1 MSDSTVSASAKGATF
16 LILLQVGSRALTF
29 ILNQILLRYLSPALL
44 GIATQ
49 LELYSIS
56 VLYFSRESIRVAVQ
70 RQPHHVQTVVNLSY
84 LALLLGI
91 VLSTSLGHAYSRY
104 GVPQVS
110 CFTESLLL
118 YGVASVVELFS
129 EPAFVAAQQKQ
140 LYKVR
145 ASAESAATITKCV
158 ATCLPAIYASRRGLD
173 IGVLPFAIGQMSY
186 ALVLLLVYI
195 ARIQPLSKKDNFS
208 IALKTLPRS

>member
-1 MSDSTVSASAKGATF
+1 
-16 LILLQVGSRALTF
+16 
-29 ILNQILLRYLSPALL
+29 L
-44 GIATQ
+44 GYA
-49 LELYSIS
+49 
-56 VLYFSRESIRVAVQ
+56 YF
-70 RQPHHVQTVVNLSY
+70 H
-84 LALLLGI
+84 
-91 VLSTSLGHAYSRY
+91 Y
-104 GVPQVS
+104 GVPQVP

-118 YGVASVVELFS
+118 YGVASVVELLS

-158 ATCLPAIYASRRGLD
+158 TTCLPAIYASRRGLD

-195 ARIQPLSKKDNFS
+195 ARIQPLSKKDSFS

>member
-1 MSDSTVSASAKGATF
+1 MSDSTVSASARGATF

-44 GIATQ
+44 GVATQ

-84 LALLLGI
+84 LALLLGV
-91 VLSTSLGHAYSRY
+91 VLSSSLGYAYLQY
-104 GVPQVS
+104 GVPEVPR
-110 CFTESLLL
+110 FAESLLL
-118 YGVASVVELFS
+118 YGLASVVELLS

-140 LYKVR
+140 LYKIR

-158 ATCLPAIYASRRGLD
+158 ATCVSAIYASRRSLD

-186 ALVLLLVYI
+186 AVVLLLVYL
-195 ARIQPLSKKDNFS
+195 ARVQPLSKKGNFS
-208 IALKTLPRS
+208 IVLRPIPHS